1 MARKGYKDLTPA
13 QKRKFKVVME
23 EYSAGTLK
31 SSSGKKVTDV
41 KQAVAIA
48 FSVAREVGED

>member
-1 MARKGYKDLTPA
+1 MARKGYKDLTSA
-13 QKRKFKVVME
+13 QKRKFKVVMQ

-48 FSVAREVGED
+48 FSEARKAGG

>member
-1 MARKGYKDLTPA
+1 MARKGYKDLTSA
-13 QKRKFKVVME
+13 QKRKFKIVME

-31 SSSGKKVTDV
+31 SSSGEKVTDV

-48 FSVAREVGED
+48 FSEAKKVKG